1 LTGLPGGAVLRN
13 SAGEV
18 IGAAG
23 ISGLAVEEDQIIADR
38 MAAVAQEI

>member
-13 SAGEV
+13 SAGEL

-23 ISGLAVEEDQIIADR
+23 ISGLAVEEDQAIADA
-38 MAAVAQEI
+38 MAAITQKI